1 MYKVL
6 IVETNSLMSRAL
18 AHMTMRD
25 SSFEIVDCVK
35 EEESVFRICQ
45 SQKIDL
51 VFLGATLM
59 ERSSV
64 PIAQELKKLDLKP
77 EIYIIS
83 ANRNDPFMKDFL
95 KLQVEEYLILP
106 LTFSKVAAILSA
118 YKKRKSHTSEDPT
131 VREIF
136 HVFEQ
141 KDYSRV
147 CEAAAAAAEW
157 VMEKQDGRSK
167 EHMREIAKE
176 IQERIEVIC
185 NKKVELEKRFP
196 VKGGFSDSHTYW
208 NFWLTDLIDFAF
220 QKAAISKCQ
229 ALEKV
234 FLVINEK
241 LNEPLKLEQICRS
254 CNISEGYLNKKIR
267 EFMGVSTMDYVQRR
281 KLLEAKKRIAFS
293 SMKFSD
299 IAYELGYNE
308 SSYFSKVFKKY
319 EGVTPIQY
327 KRSIQNR
334 Q

>member
-18 AHMTMRD
+18 THMTMRD
-25 SSFEIVDCVK
+25 SSFEILDCVK
-35 EEESVFRICQ
+35 DEESIFRICE
-45 SQKIDL
+45 SQEVDL
-51 VFLGATLM
+51 IFLGATLM

-64 PIAQELKKLDLKP
+64 PIVQGLKKLDLKP

-95 KLQVEEYLILP
+95 KLRVAEYLILP

-118 YKKRKSHTSEDPT
+118 YKKRKKHTSEEPA
-131 VREIF
+131 VKEIF
-136 HVFEQ
+136 RVLEQ
-141 KDYSRV
+141 RNYSGI
-147 CEAAAAAAEW
+147 CEVAEAVTEW
-157 VMEKQDGRSK
+157 IMEKKDGRS
-167 EHMREIAKE
+167 EERMREIAKE
-176 IQERIEVIC
+176 IQEKIEVIC
-185 NKKVELEKRFP
+185 NEKIELEKRFP
-196 VKGGFSDSHTYW
+196 IKRGFSDNPTYW

-234 FLVINEK
+234 FLVINDK
-241 LNEPLKLEQICRS
+241 LSEPLKLEQICLR

-281 KLLEAKKRIAFS
+281 KLLEAKKKIAFS

-327 KRSIQNR
+327 KRSIHNQ